1 MKEIYLNKMNNIL
14 KDINSIKS
22 LSLKATTESNIYFI
36 LAEYF
41 QKKDTEKSEEYYLK
55 ANKIIASLQRG
66 SLFERQKK
74 VAAVIDYFKE
84 IKKTEMKDTNS
95 INKGKGLIFIM
106 GMPRSGTTLV
116 ESIIASANNCVAG
129 GEKLFSFRI

>member
-41 QKKDTEKSEEYYLK
+41 KKRTQRSLK
-55 ANKIIASLQRG
+55 NII
-66 SLFERQKK
+66 
-74 VAAVIDYFKE
+74 
-84 IKKTEMKDTNS
+84 
-95 INKGKGLIFIM
+95 
-106 GMPRSGTTLV
+106 
-116 ESIIASANNCVAG
+116 
-129 GEKLFSFRI
+129 